1 MAELKVKNPLGTEGR
16 LVMAYAKTLNEMWNQ
31 SDSSVRPDMF
41 KRILG
46 EYAQQ
51 FQGYSQHDSHE
62 CINTILDLLGE
73 DLYRKGKKPYV
84 EDNDKEVQD
93 EEERALEAWHK
104 HLLRNESIITDLFHG
119 QFRSTVHCKKC
130 DRFSITFDPMMTMML
145 PIPAK
150 KTKVEFF
157 YVPYHLKDG
166 FVNKKANVL
175 ARETETV
182 ATLRDLFQEKYGVQR
197 SSFLISRVQDN
208 EV

>member
-1 MAELKVKNPLGTEGR
+1 
-16 LVMAYAKTLNEMWNQ
+16 
-31 SDSSVRPDMF
+31 
-41 KRILG
+41 
-46 EYAQQ
+46 
-51 FQGYSQHDSHE
+51 
-62 CINTILDLLGE
+62 
-73 DLYRKGKKPYV
+73 
-84 EDNDKEVQD
+84 
-93 EEERALEAWHK
+93 
-104 HLLRNESIITDLFHG
+104 
-119 QFRSTVHCKKC
+119 
-130 DRFSITFDPMMTMML
+130 MMTMML

-182 ATLRDLFQEKYGVQR
+182 ATLRDLFKEKYGVQR